1 MIAPLTPRALR
12 TRWSVQRLARC
23 ASAAG
28 APVVVHPPR
37 VSPAIVPPT
46 IVRPATVR
54 PAIVRPATVRPAT
67 VRPVTVRPVTVRPAS
82 SIRAASVDSRLSG
95 RAVEA
100 MGLRFPSP
108 LIVAAGFD
116 RRGSLLAH
124 AAALGLGGVETGSH
138 RVCSTDPPPLFAVAA
153 WRHGNAPRRA
163 VSPGRPCHGLSLAV
177 ATHTADL
184 QRRSELLCRAL
195 AAWQAG
201 ADYVVLNPARSGAS
215 PAECIELLAALGEL
229 RDRLPRA
236 RRLALVAKLPPAW
249 MERGAVADWARG
261 LVAAGAD
268 GLLVSAEAAPRQATA
283 RLAALAQAVGPR
295 VCLISVGGIDSL
307 RVAEARLDAGARLVQ
322 IHRALLGPSPRV
334 ASLLAGLSAP
344 TSWRAGSSQGG
355 G

>member
-1 MIAPLTPRALR
+1 MIPPLTPRALR

-28 APVVVHPPR
+28 APAAVSPVAVHPPR
-37 VSPAIVPPT
+37 VSPAIVPP
-46 IVRPATVR
+46 
-54 PAIVRPATVRPAT
+54 AIVRPATVPS
-67 VRPVTVRPVTVRPAS
+67 VTVRPAS
-82 SIRAASVDSRLSG
+82 SARAASVNSSLTG

-116 RRGSLLAH
+116 RRGRLLAH

-138 RVCSTDPPPLFAVAA
+138 RVHSTDAPPLFAVSA
-153 WRHGNAPRRA
+153 WRHGDAPHRTT
-163 VSPGRPCHGLSLAV
+163 SPLRPRHGLSLAV
-177 ATHTADL
+177 PTHTTDV

-215 PAECIELLAALGEL
+215 PAECVELLAALAGL

-249 MERGAVADWARG
+249 MERSAVADWARG

-268 GLLVSAEAAPRQATA
+268 GLLVSAEAAPRQASV
-283 RLAALAQAVGPR
+283 RLAALAEAAGPR
-295 VCLISVGGIDSL
+295 VCLISVGGIDSV
-307 RVAEARLDAGARLVQ
+307 RVAEARLVAGARLVQ
-322 IHRALLGPSPRV
+322 VHRALLGPSPRV
-334 ASLLAGLSAP
+334 ASLLAGLGARTSRHP
-344 TSWRAGSSQGG
+344 TAAQGG

>member
-1 MIAPLTPRALR
+1 MIPPLTPRALR

-28 APVVVHPPR
+28 APAAVSPVAVHPPR
-37 VSPAIVPPT
+37 GSPAIVPTAIVPT
-46 IVRPATVR
+46 AT
-54 PAIVRPATVRPAT
+54 VRPATVRPAT
-67 VRPVTVRPVTVRPAS
+67 VPSVTVRPAS
-82 SIRAASVDSRLSG
+82 SARAASVNSSLTG

-116 RRGSLLAH
+116 RRGCLLAH

-138 RVCSTDPPPLFAVAA
+138 HAHSTDPPPLFAVAA
-153 WRHGNAPRRA
+153 WRHVNAPRRA
-163 VSPGRPCHGLSLAV
+163 VSPARPCHGLSLAV
-177 ATHTADL
+177 PAHTADA
-184 QRRSELLCRAL
+184 RRRAELLCRAL

-215 PAECIELLAALGEL
+215 PAQCVELLAALGEL

-249 MERGAVADWARG
+249 MERSAVEDWAQD

-268 GLLVSAEAAPRQATA
+268 GLLVSAEAAPGQATA
-283 RLAALAQAVGPR
+283 RLAALADAVGPR
-295 VCLISVGGIDSL
+295 VCLISVGGIDSV
-307 RVAEARLDAGARLVQ
+307 RVAEARLAAGARLVQ

-355 G
+355 R

>member
-1 MIAPLTPRALR
+1 MIGPLSPRALR
-12 TRWSVQRLARC
+12 TRWSLQRLSRC

-28 APVVVHPPR
+28 APAAVSPVALHPPR
-37 VSPAIVPPT
+37 VSPAIVPP
-46 IVRPATVR
+46 
-54 PAIVRPATVRPAT
+54 AIVRPATVPS
-67 VRPVTVRPVTVRPAS
+67 VTIRPAS
-82 SIRAASVDSRLSG
+82 SARAASVNSSLTG

-116 RRGSLLAH
+116 RRGRLLAH

-138 RVCSTDPPPLFAVAA
+138 RVHWADAPPLFAVSA
-153 WRHGNAPRRA
+153 WRHGDAPHRTT
-163 VSPGRPCHGLSLAV
+163 SPLRPRHGLSLAV
-177 ATHTADL
+177 PMHTTDV

-215 PAECIELLAALGEL
+215 PAECVELLAALAGL

-249 MERGAVADWARG
+249 MATSGVADWARR

-268 GLLVSAEAAPRQATA
+268 GLLVSDEASPPRQASA
-283 RLAALAQAVGPR
+283 RLAALAEAVGPR
-295 VCLISVGGIDSL
+295 VCLISVGGIDSV
-307 RVAEARLDAGARLVQ
+307 RVAEARLAAGARLVQ
-322 IHRALLGPSPRV
+322 VHRALLGPSPRV

-344 TSWRAGSSQGG
+344 TSWRAGFSQGG
-355 G
+355 R